1 MRIPFAFEIKL
12 YLTYTPVG
20 YIISKE
26 VRLMDERSCH
36 ECKRTKERGE
46 EEKKSLMHRLSR
58 IEGQIRGIKS
68 MIERDEY
75 CIDILTQSSAVSA
88 AIGAFNR
95 ELLSSHI
102 KTCVKADIKA
112 GNDETLDE
120 LLGMLQKLMK

>member
-1 MRIPFAFEIKL
+1 M
-12 YLTYTPVG
+12 G
-20 YIISKE
+20 YIMNKE

-36 ECKRTKERGE
+36 ECIRTKERGE
-46 EEKKSLMHRLSR
+46 DEKKSLMHRLSR